1 MSSLPDLLQPLMFRC
16 VMETHEVKAK
26 DCIVFRLPDEIIANI
41 VRHLI
46 DSRVDL
52 GSLALV
58 NQDFRQLARACQF
71 RVITFDGSNRCHN
84 GILALLNSEAF
95 ERMQNRSY
103 HGQTQRP
110 SVSACIRKVVVNNYG
125 GLRELKG
132 ARESDDHREL
142 RGRVSARNREYRDP
156 NIHSI
161 IPSLPNLRTL
171 DLSSVTLSQS
181 LFNSLVGSTVDT
193 VMLFNTRI
201 TAVCPRMRAGV
212 SWPITSLTLKP
223 SAAANH
229 PGNLSLY
236 WESILRLCSPTL
248 TRLTISHYCFRC
260 HAREHTSQEPLS
272 FNLRFPQLSY
282 LDIKWAIPIDMAA
295 LQSLLLT
302 SRHLSYLSID
312 CTTEPAMELL
322 NRSHTFDALR
332 TLVVNF
338 EPASTFLSRATQM
351 NVDFIKNNH
360 EITSFAF
367 TDIPTKELSEQIL
380 SELCFLPRLKR
391 LMVAWGLMWAQ
402 DPSLEASWMK
412 LNASLEELYL
422 IIGTDGPLL
431 SSGDHDEIRRILS
444 PRFRGLKRL
453 GLSCWKNYFLPH
465 PRPVEWTVKATLG
478 EAVSY
483 GTSFPSLE
491 VLRLEDLTIDIA
503 RDGGVRARRSTEQF
517 DFPFLGDFD
526 IPTWEDHS

>member
-1 MSSLPDLLQPLMFRC
+1 MFRC

-26 DCIVFRLPDEIIANI
+26 DCIVFRLPDEMIANI

-46 DSRVDL
+46 DSRVDF

-71 RVITFDGSNRCHN
+71 RVVTFDGSHRCYN

-95 ERMQNRSY
+95 ERTQNRSY
-103 HGQTQRP
+103 HGQTQEP
-110 SVSACIRKVVVNNYG
+110 SVSACIRKVVVNNCDW
-125 GLRELKG
+125 LRELKPT
-132 ARESDDHREL
+132 RESFNRREL
-142 RGRVSARNREYRDP
+142 KRRIFARNREYRDP
-156 NIHSI
+156 IIHLV

-171 DLSSVTLSQS
+171 DLSGVTLSQS

-193 VMLFNTRI
+193 VMLLDAQI

-212 SWPITSLTLKP
+212 SWPITSLTLKL

-248 TRLTISHYCFRC
+248 QRLSISYYCFAC
-260 HAREHTSQEPLS
+260 EASGHTSQGPLS
-272 FNLRFPQLSY
+272 FDLRFPQLSY
-282 LDIKWAIPIDMAA
+282 LDIKWAVRIDMSA

-312 CTTEPAMELL
+312 CTTEQVMELL
-322 NRSHTFDALR
+322 NRPHGFDALR
-332 TLVVNF
+332 TLVANF
-338 EPASTFLSRATQM
+338 EPASTFLSTTTKM
-351 NVDFIKNNH
+351 NMDFIRNNH
-360 EITSFAF
+360 EMTSFAF
-367 TDIPTKELSEQIL
+367 TKVPTKELSEQIL
-380 SELCFLPRLKR
+380 SELHLFPRLKR
-391 LMVAWGLMWAQ
+391 LMVAWGTMWAQ
-402 DPSLEASWMK
+402 EETLEASWQK

-422 IIGTDGPLL
+422 IVGADDPLL

-453 GLSCWKNYFLPH
+453 VVSCWKNYFWRLAGDP
-465 PRPVEWTVKATLG
+465 PPPVDRGGWTEKNIFE

-491 VLRLEDLTIDIA
+491 VVRLEDLAIDIA
-503 RDGGVRARRSTEQF
+503 RDDGGVRAEYSTEQV
-517 DFPFLGDFD
+517 DFSFLGDFD
-526 IPTWEDHS
+526 IGGEYIFEDHS

>member
-1 MSSLPDLLQPLMFRC
+1 MFRC

-26 DCIVFRLPDEIIANI
+26 DCIVFRLPDEMIANI

-46 DSRVDL
+46 DGRVDF

-71 RVITFDGSNRCHN
+71 RVVTLDGSNRRYN
-84 GILALLNSEAF
+84 GILASLNSEAF

-103 HGQTQRP
+103 HGQTQKP
-110 SVSACIRKVVVNNYG
+110 SISACIRKVVVNNYG
-125 GLRELKG
+125 KLRELKTTS
-132 ARESDDHREL
+132 ESFNLQEL
-142 RGRVSARNREYRDP
+142 MDRASARNTEYRDP
-156 NIHSI
+156 IIHFI

-171 DLSSVTLSQS
+171 DLSGVTLSQS

-193 VMLFNTRI
+193 VRLLNAKI

-212 SWPITSLTLKP
+212 SWPITSLTAKL
-223 SAAANH
+223 SVAANH
-229 PGNLSLY
+229 PGNLPLY

-248 TRLTISHYCFRC
+248 ERLTISSYCFAC
-260 HAREHTSQEPLS
+260 EASGHTSQGPLS
-272 FNLRFPQLSY
+272 FDLKFPQLTY
-282 LDIKWAIPIDMAA
+282 LDIKWAVRIDLSA

-312 CTTEPAMELL
+312 CTTEPVMELL
-322 NRSHTFDALR
+322 NRPQGFDALR
-332 TLVVNF
+332 TLVVNS
-338 EPASTFLSRATQM
+338 EPAGKFRRRTTKM
-351 NVDFIKNNH
+351 NLDFIKNNH

-367 TDIPTKELSEQIL
+367 TEVPTKELSEQIL
-380 SELCFLPRLKR
+380 SELCLFPRLKR
-391 LMVAWGLMWAQ
+391 LMVAWRYMWARE
-402 DPSLEASWMK
+402 PSLEASWMK

-422 IIGTDGPLL
+422 IIGADGPLL
-431 SSGDHDEIRRILS
+431 LSHHHDEIRRILS

-453 GLSCWKNYFLPH
+453 VVSCWNNYFRAPV
-465 PRPVEWTVKATLG
+465 RPLEWTAKSTLG

-491 VLRLEDLTIDIA
+491 VVRLGELTIDIV
-503 RDGGVRARRSTEQF
+503 RDDGVRAERSTEQF

-526 IPTWEDHS
+526 IRTLEDHP